1 MHQETRTSA
10 SIRANTLPARSFGPS
25 ALERLFELFSS
36 HYDNVSYERFL
47 DDFSHKSDVIVLR
60 DDEGGLQGFS
70 TLVVWTVTVDRRP
83 ARIVFSGDTVI
94 HRAHWGSS
102 ALAFEWLRLTA
113 EIYAAASGIPLYWLL
128 CCKSPRTYRYLSQFY
143 REFYPGDQ
151 GAATER
157 EARIAAEVCRG
168 RFPGRFDPAAGIVRH
183 EPGSAFL
190 RPEFAE
196 NRDSIL
202 GRAEI
207 DHYARLNPGYA
218 HGDELACLARIS
230 PENHQP
236 AARRRFDRV
245 LDALVA

>member
-1 MHQETRTSA
+1 
-10 SIRANTLPARSFGPS
+10 
-25 ALERLFELFSS
+25 LFSS
-36 HYDNVSYERFL
+36 HYDNVSSERFL

-60 DDEGGLQGFS
+60 DEEGCLQGFS
-70 TLVVWTVTVDRRP
+70 TVVVWPAMVDHRP
-83 ARIVFSGDTVI
+83 VRIVFSGDTVI

-113 EIYAAASGIPLYWLL
+113 EIYARAPGVPLYWLL

-143 REFYPGDQ
+143 LTFHPGDQ
-151 GAATER
+151 AAAS
-157 EARIAAEVCRG
+157 EARIAAAVCSE
-168 RFPGRFDPAAGIVRH
+168 RFPDRFDAAAGIVRH
-183 EPGSAFL
+183 EAGSAFL

-196 NRDSIL
+196 SRDSVL

-207 DHYARLNPGYA
+207 DRYARLNPGYA
-218 HGDELACLARIS
+218 DGDELACLARIS